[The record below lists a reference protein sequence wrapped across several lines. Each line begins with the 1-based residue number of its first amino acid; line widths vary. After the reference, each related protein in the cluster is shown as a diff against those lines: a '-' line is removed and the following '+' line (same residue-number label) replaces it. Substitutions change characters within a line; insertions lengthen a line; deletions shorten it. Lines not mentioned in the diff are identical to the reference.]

1 MAPWH
6 WSKIA
11 LLINISPIK
20 DTETQTETANG
31 QAQPIIIIRRKQKP
45 NTQTQMAPD
54 QVWRQ
59 YIGTTRAK
67 VFYKR

>member
-45 NTQTQMAPD
+45 NTQNTDGSRPSVKTVHWHDKGQS
-54 QVWRQ
+54 VL
-59 YIGTTRAK
+59 
-67 VFYKR
+67 